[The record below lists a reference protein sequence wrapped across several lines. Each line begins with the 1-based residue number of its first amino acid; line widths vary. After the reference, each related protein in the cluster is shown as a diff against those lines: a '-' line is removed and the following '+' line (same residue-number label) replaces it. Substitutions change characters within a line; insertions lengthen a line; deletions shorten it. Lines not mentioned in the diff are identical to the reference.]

1 MQKLPRQK
9 EMDGLYKVKE
19 GTKVKLIGVTDRN
32 DKQVYGKILQYDPYG
47 LAIVETEHNVIG
59 VIATEVEEVK

>member
-1 MQKLPRQK
+1 M
-9 EMDGLYKVKE
+9 KE

-59 VIATEVEEVK
+59 VIATEVEEVKKGS